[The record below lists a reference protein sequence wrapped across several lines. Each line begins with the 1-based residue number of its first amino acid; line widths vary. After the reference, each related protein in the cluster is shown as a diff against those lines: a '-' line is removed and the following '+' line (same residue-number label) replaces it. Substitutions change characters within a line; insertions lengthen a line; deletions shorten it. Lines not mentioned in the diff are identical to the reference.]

1 MLILIGSGCN
11 RVNKLMNSAMK
22 RKMIMTRFK
31 LYFLSAFVFSF
42 VNNASAQNPLIRD
55 QYSAD
60 PSARVFGDRV
70 YVFPSHDILATEG
83 KGRTGWFCMEDY
95 HVFSSA
101 NLTDWTDHGMIVTQ
115 NKVPWV
121 RPDSYSMWAPDCIER
136 NGKYYFYFPTA
147 PRDTTNYGRGFTI
160 GVAVA
165 DKPEGP
171 YAPEST
177 PIKGVRGIDPN
188 VFIDKD
194 GQAYLYWSAGNI
206 YGAKLK
212 NNMVELDS
220 GVKTLGELPS
230 KGLKEGPYLFER
242 NGIYYLTYPHVEN
255 KIERLEYAIGNNP
268 LGPFKITG
276 VIMDESPTGCWT
288 NHHSIIQFKN
298 QWYLFY
304 HDRDYSPNFDKAR
317 SVRADSLFF
326 NADGTIKQVI
336 RTLRGVG
343 LTNANKEIQVDR
355 NSKLSDKGASITS
368 LDTLNRFKGWKTIF
382 NEAGAWAQYN
392 SVDFGK
398 KKFKSINVKAASK
411 AGGVIQ
417 IRLNTING
425 PVIAEVKIPAGS
437 EWNIIRAHLTGLKPG
452 VQNLVVLLKD
462 NTTVEVDWI
471 SFE

>member
-1 MLILIGSGCN
+1 MKQYRQQLLIATTL
-11 RVNKLMNSAMK
+11 
-22 RKMIMTRFK
+22 F
-31 LYFLSAFVFSF
+31 FLSVNYVFG
-42 VNNASAQNPLIRD
+42 QNPIVRN

-60 PSARVFGDRV
+60 PTARVFGNKV
-70 YVFPSHDILATEG
+70 YLFPSHDILATEG
-83 KGRTGWFCMEDY
+83 KGRVGWFCMEDY

-101 NLTDWTDHGMIVTQ
+101 NLTDWTDHGVIVTQ

-121 RPDSYSMWAPDCIER
+121 RPNSYSMWAPDCIER

-147 PRDTTNYGRGFTI
+147 AADTITYGRGFSI
-160 GVAVA
+160 GVAIA

-171 YAPEST
+171 YVPQST
-177 PIKGVRGIDPN
+177 PIQRVRGIDPN

-212 NNMVELDS
+212 ENMLELAS
-220 GVKTLGELPS
+220 EVKTLGELPT

-255 KIERLEYAIGNNP
+255 KIERLEYAMGDNP
-268 LGPFKITG
+268 LGPFKVTG

-304 HDRDYSPNFDKAR
+304 HDKDYSPNFDKAR

-336 RTLRGVG
+336 RTLRGIG
-343 LTNANKEIQVDR
+343 ITDALKQIEFDR
-355 NSKLSDKGASITS
+355 FSAKSDKGASIDFI
-368 LDTLNRFKGWKTIF
+368 DTTNRFQGWKTILDKP
-382 NEAGAWAQYN
+382 GAWIQFN
-392 SVDFGK
+392 TVEFGK
-398 KKFKSINVKAASK
+398 KVPKSVYIKANSMTGATL
-411 AGGVIQ
+411 I
-417 IRLNTING
+417 IRTKDEAG
-425 PVIAEVKIPAGS
+425 PVIAEVNIPKGS
-437 EWNIIRAHLTGLKPG
+437 NWSTIKKNISGLQPG
-452 VQNLVVLLKD
+452 IKDLVMQIKGD
-462 NTTVEVDWI
+462 GKVEVDWI
-471 SFE
+471 RFE